1 MSVGCGI
8 LETSNEME
16 NQMTEKKLLADLTEQ
31 LVNAMYELDKV
42 KYPNS
47 PDRLHGWI
55 KVGYLLSIG
64 LDNGFGKRQLANVL
78 QREIDGVKQ
87 ELSDLSA
94 TMVTSN

>member
-1 MSVGCGI
+1 
-8 LETSNEME
+8 ME
-16 NQMTEKKLLADLTEQ
+16 NQMTDKKLLADLSEE
-31 LVNAMYELDKV
+31 LVQVVYELDKV
-42 KYPNS
+42 KYPTTA
-47 PDRLHGWI
+47 DRLHGWI

>member
-1 MSVGCGI
+1 
-8 LETSNEME
+8 
-16 NQMTEKKLLADLTEQ
+16 MTDKKLLADLSEE
-31 LVNAMYELDKV
+31 LVQVVYELDKI
-42 KYPNS
+42 KYPNTA
-47 PDRLHGWI
+47 DRLHGWI